1 MKGWRII
8 RIWSRNWWK
17 DKEKEIERIE
27 IENEIRKILS
37 NNA

>member
-27 IENEIRKILS
+27 NEIRKILS